1 MARTET
7 EVITIRVT
15 EDFRDLILR
24 IAAQGGYWNSD
35 ESPNVSAAVKML
47 LSLAVDDG
55 DGQAVAAESYRAARS
70 DLLLRFREL
79 VNDHYSEIAEEI
91 E

>member
-1 MARTET
+1 MTE
-7 EVITIRVT
+7 EQK
-15 EDFRDLILR
+15 DLILR
-24 IAAQGGYWNSD
+24 IAAQGGYLNSD

-47 LSLAVDDG
+47 LSLGIDDG
-55 DGQAVAAESYRAARS
+55 GGQAVAAESYRAARS

-79 VNDHYSEIAEEI
+79 VNDHYSEIAGEI